1 MREIVFGQLLV
12 FCCVS
17 FLVFNVS
24 VFNSISIGLID
35 SHPLQLAGIVA
46 TFARHAGFNI
56 IATGTSVKD
65 IVDIATRNA
74 PDVMIVDLNMTDD
87 TFGAITRARAAT
99 PGTKIV
105 AFTSLAN
112 VNTVV
117 RALDAGTSGY
127 VLNTSDPSE
136 LVHAVEAV
144 RRGETYIAP
153 GLASQVIT
161 LLRTHSFRQVAE
173 AVKFSVREEQV
184 VRLLLRGKTN
194 KQIATVLSISERT
207 VKHYM
212 TILMQKLNVSN
223 RVEFVIAAQKLTGQD
238 SELGPRELKVH

>member
-1 MREIVFGQLLV
+1 MT
-12 FCCVS
+12 
-17 FLVFNVS
+17 
-24 VFNSISIGLID
+24 VFNSISIGLVD
-35 SHPLQLAGIVA
+35 NHPLQLAGIIA
-46 TFARHAGFNI
+46 TFARHAGFNVV
-56 IATGTSVKD
+56 ATGTSVKD
-65 IVDIATRNA
+65 ILDIATRKM
-74 PDVMIVDLNMTDD
+74 PDVMIVDLSMTDD
-87 TFGAITRARAAT
+87 TFGAITRART
-99 PGTKIV
+99 TIPDTKII

-117 RALDAGTSGY
+117 RALDAGTNGY
-127 VLNTSDPSE
+127 VLNTSNPSE
-136 LVHAVEAV
+136 LAHAVEAV

-153 GLASQVIT
+153 ALASQVIT

-194 KQIATVLSISERT
+194 KQIATTLAISERT

-223 RVEFVIAAQKLTGQD
+223 RVEFVIAAQKLTQTD
-238 SELGPRELKVH
+238 LELANRELKVH

>member
-1 MREIVFGQLLV
+1 VTI
-12 FCCVS
+12 S
-17 FLVFNVS
+17 S
-24 VFNSISIGLID
+24 TISIGLVD

-46 TFARHAGFNI
+46 ALTRHAGFRI
-56 IATGTSVKD
+56 VATGTSVKD
-65 IVDIATRNA
+65 IVNIAARHT
-74 PDVMIVDLNMTDD
+74 PDVMIVDLNMADD
-87 TFGAITRARAAT
+87 VFDAITRARTAV
-99 PGTKIV
+99 PGTKII

-112 VNTVV
+112 VKTVV

-127 VLNTSDPSE
+127 VLNTSDSSE
-136 LVHAVEAV
+136 LIHAVEAIKH
-144 RRGETYIAP
+144 GETYIAP

-194 KQIATVLSISERT
+194 KEIAVTLSISERT

-212 TILMQKLNVSN
+212 TILMQKLNVRN
-223 RVEFVIAAQKLTGQD
+223 RLEFVIAAQKLTESDVEFGSPD
-238 SELGPRELKVH
+238 LKMH